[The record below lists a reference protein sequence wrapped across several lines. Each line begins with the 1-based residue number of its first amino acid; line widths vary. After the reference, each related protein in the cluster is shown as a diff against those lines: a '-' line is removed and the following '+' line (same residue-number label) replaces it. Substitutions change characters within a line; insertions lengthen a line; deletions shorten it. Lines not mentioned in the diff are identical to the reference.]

1 MKKTALKSIICVVA
15 LATSAAVS
23 ASGLSDMRKTS
34 AVAHAAIAPEPSTT
48 VAGIMVSNEN
58 WTSTDQA
65 GVYSIEVRQGGA
77 INLVKSNPSMASVAA
92 GVLKDNLMYCVE
104 ADVKGYYY
112 SKYSANTWNI
122 SGAREEIDVVN
133 VPSDLTFDP
142 VTNKVYGGFW
152 DEEYNG
158 FSRFGS
164 FDLTFGEASDINDA
178 QRDERDIF
186 AIAADGKGTLYCLF
200 GSFNYLATLDPKT
213 GQVARIKT
221 TGLNPEAR
229 VSENHVSSM
238 CYDAENDR
246 LIACV
251 YEATGYGASKKVS
264 SSLYTLNPHTGEVTK
279 VMELPGNACFAGLFV
294 MEDAVAADAPGEPSN
309 VRVEFASPLSL
320 SGVVKFDAPQKSV
333 GGAAL
338 SGAMMAIVN
347 VNGVETVVD
356 GILPGAP
363 VTTPAL
369 QFAGGTN
376 EVKVTMCNATHRGG
390 NASISVWAGEDVP
403 SVVSN
408 LLLSVENG
416 VATLTWTAPSA
427 GANGGAV
434 DSANL
439 KYRIVRNADGT
450 VVADAATGTSFTDR
464 TVDTSW
470 KALSY
475 SVTAYNSV
483 GSSEAVTSNT
493 ALASGALQVPF
504 TEGFDT
510 AEDFNLWTVED
521 LNGGATWFHHNGSN
535 PVSDPCATYKYDED
549 KLPGD
554 DWLISPAISLKAG
567 ETYKLGYS
575 WRVYNKSYKE
585 SFDIVLGT
593 APNSA
598 SMSMPLASH
607 VNVVN
612 TTVETGEVGF
622 TVPADGLYYLGIH
635 CLSAS
640 YQWQLYIDNVGI
652 SEIDAGVPAPVADLR
667 LTPAAGGSRNVT
679 VAFTAPSE
687 TAKGNHLEPGFTA
700 TVQRDGTLVATYRN
714 VNPGQKFE
722 FTDDRISADGVVTYT
737 VSCSNSFGSGVPV
750 TAKTYAG
757 VDAPGAVRNLVL
769 SELNNHPHLTWE
781 IPSEGAN
788 GGWFD
793 ESSLTYR
800 IVRSDGAVITESCT
814 TTSYTDN
821 SFTSPSSGQEGLW
834 YLVTPYSS
842 GKKGTYM
849 QTELMLF
856 GKPYPAPVAE
866 TFANAGMSL
875 NPWSAQSATAVNY
888 SWTLD
893 NMGYNP
899 VASDQNGDR
908 GLATFHSVGEPV
920 GATSYFYSPMIDISS
935 LNDPE
940 VSFWL
945 YHAAGDGNE
954 SMDVLVSAGTDA
966 FLPLEGAKTIRRDQ
980 ADGWVRYAYSLKDYK
995 TAPWVR
1001 IGFMGTCD
1009 KVADMYLD
1017 NFAIG
1022 EAVAVDAA
1030 LSAFSGPARIA
1041 AGETAVYKA
1050 TILNA
1055 GRETLPAVTLTLTD
1069 LSGNTLGTATSGAVE
1084 VGKEVRLTVEVAAG
1098 EPRTLTVLAGIKAAG
1113 DTNSGN
1119 DLATFVTK
1127 VVTPSVAAP
1136 DGLQAVSNGDGSATL
1151 TWNDASTRPAVTD
1164 DVESYTDWAIDGV
1177 GEWSMWDGDYDLTYM
1192 ISNGLQYPN
1201 ATDRKA
1207 FQVCNANA
1215 LGIDIWDEG
1224 MPHSGNKMFMAMA
1237 SQFYVNND
1245 WLISPELNGKAQW
1258 ISFFARSFTLQ
1269 DTPAER
1275 MRVWYS
1281 TTDNDPA
1288 NFTEITTS
1296 YIELSGTWKEFE
1308 YYLPE
1313 GTRHFAINCVSDGAF
1328 AMFVDDLSFNDLT
1341 VPNWTL
1347 TGYDVYC
1354 NGVKI
1359 GSATDTGFTDTEAGT
1374 RGKCSYAV
1382 KAVYD
1387 RGESALSEAAEL
1399 DLTGVDGLIAGASA
1413 HVYASAGEIHVD
1425 GAEGLAVA
1433 VYNPAGTEVF
1443 ASASASASETVA
1455 AVPGV
1460 YLVRVGES
1468 TFKIVVK

>member
-1 MKKTALKSIICVVA
+1 MEKTALKSIICVAV
-15 LATSAAVS
+15 LATSATVW
-23 ASGLSDMRKTS
+23 ASGLSGMRKTS
-34 AVAHAAIAPEPSTT
+34 AVAYAATPPEPSTT
-48 VAGIMVSNEN
+48 VAGIMVSNDN
-58 WTSTDQA
+58 WTSDGGA
-65 GVYSIEVRQGGA
+65 GVYSVEVREGGA
-77 INLVKSNPSMASVAA
+77 ITLVKANPSMAGVAA

-104 ADVKGYYY
+104 ADMDGFYY

-122 SGAREEIDVVN
+122 SGSREEIDVVN

-164 FDLTFGEASDINDA
+164 FDLTFGEASDINEV

-186 AIAADGKGTLYCLF
+186 TIAADGKGTLYCLF

-213 GQVARIKT
+213 GQVERIKT

-246 LIACV
+246 LIAAV
-251 YEATGYGASKKVS
+251 YETAGYGASKTAS
-264 SSLYTLNPHTGEVTK
+264 STLYTINPHTGDVTK

-294 MEDAVAADAPGEPSN
+294 MEGVVAADAPGEPSGLM
-309 VRVEFASPLSL
+309 VEFASPLSL
-320 SGVVKFDAPQKSV
+320 SGVVKFVAPQKSV

-338 SGAMMAIVN
+338 SGTMMAIVN

-363 VTTPAL
+363 VTTPSL
-369 QFAGGTN
+369 QFVNGTN
-376 EVKVTMCNATHRGG
+376 EVKVTMCDATHRGG
-390 NASISVWAGEDVP
+390 SASVSVWGGEDVP
-403 SVVSN
+403 SEVTG
-408 LLLSVENG
+408 LHLSVENG
-416 VATLTWTAPSA
+416 VATLTWTAPTS

-439 KYRIVRNADGT
+439 RYRIVRNADGA
-450 VVADAATGTSFTDR
+450 VMADAATGTGFTDR

-475 SVTAYNSV
+475 NVTAYNSV
-483 GSSEAVTSNT
+483 GSSQTVTSNT

-510 AEDFNLWTVED
+510 AGDFNLWTVED
-521 LNGGATWFHHNGSN
+521 LNGGATWFYHDGSS
-535 PVSDPCATYKYDED
+535 PVSNPCATYKYDED
-549 KLPGD
+549 KLPAD

-567 ETYKLGYS
+567 ETYKLSYS

-585 SFDIVLGT
+585 SFDIALGT
-593 APNSA
+593 APDAA
-598 SMSMPLASH
+598 SMSMTLASH
-607 VNVVN
+607 VDVIN
-612 TTVETGEVGF
+612 TAFETGESGF

-652 SEIDAGVPAPVADLR
+652 SELDAGVPAPVTGLT
-667 LTPAAGGSRNVT
+667 LTPAGGGSRDVT
-679 VAFTAPSE
+679 VAFAAPSE
-687 TAKGNHLEPGFTA
+687 TAKGNTLEDGFTA
-700 TVQRDGTLVATYRN
+700 TVQRDGIVVAAYRDI
-714 VNPGQKFE
+714 VKGQRIE
-722 FTDDRISADGVVTYT
+722 FTDDRITADGVVTYT
-737 VSCSNSFGSGVPV
+737 VYCSNSYGSGVPV
-750 TAKTYAG
+750 TASTYAG
-757 VDAPGAVRNLVL
+757 TDAPGAVRNLVL
-769 SELNNHPHLTWE
+769 SELNNHPHLTWNV
-781 IPSEGAN
+781 PSEGAN

-793 ESSLTYR
+793 GSSLTYR
-800 IVRSDGAVITESCT
+800 IVRSDGEVLAESCT
-814 TTSYTDN
+814 ATTYTDN
-821 SFTSPSSGQEGLW
+821 SFTPPTSGQEGLW

-842 GKKGTYM
+842 GKKGTYA

-856 GKPYPAPVAE
+856 GKPYPAPVTE
-866 TFANAGMSL
+866 TFANAEMVL
-875 NPWSAQSATAVNY
+875 NPWSAQSSTAVNY

-899 VASDQNGDR
+899 TASDQNGDR

-920 GATSYFYSPMIDISS
+920 GATSYFYSPMIDISP

-940 VSFWL
+940 LTFWL
-945 YHAAGDGNE
+945 YHAPGDGNE
-954 SMDVLVSAGTDA
+954 SMDVLISAGTDA
-966 FLPLEGAKTIRRDQ
+966 FNALEGAGTIRRD
-980 ADGWVRYAYSLKDYK
+980 AAEGWVRYSYSLKDYK
-995 TAPWVR
+995 AAPWVR

-1022 EAVAVDAA
+1022 ETVAVDAA

-1050 TILNA
+1050 TILNS
-1055 GRETLPAVTLTLTD
+1055 GRETLSAVTLTLTD
-1069 LSGNTLGTATSGAVE
+1069 LSGNLLGTATSGAVE
-1084 VGKEVRLTVEVAAG
+1084 TGRETRLTVGVPAG
-1098 EPRTLTVLAGIKAAG
+1098 EPRTLTVVAGIKADG
-1113 DTNSGN
+1113 DTNSEN
-1119 DLATFVTK
+1119 DLATFVTT
-1127 VVTPSVAAP
+1127 VVTPSVAVP
-1136 DGLQAVSNGDGSATL
+1136 DGLQAVSNGDGSASL

-1192 ISNGLQYPN
+1192 ISNGLQYPY

-1224 MPHSGNKMFMAMA
+1224 KPHSGNKMFMAMA

-1281 TTDNDPA
+1281 TSDNDPA

-1296 YIELSGTWKEFE
+1296 YIELSGTWKEFG

-1313 GTRHFAINCVSDGAF
+1313 GTRHFAINCVSDGSF

-1341 VPNWTL
+1341 VPDWTL

-1359 GSATDTGFTDTEAGT
+1359 GSAAGTNFTDPEAGT

-1387 RGESALSEAAEL
+1387 RGESALSGTVTL

-1413 HVYASAGEIHVD
+1413 RVYATAGEIHVD
-1425 GAEGLAVA
+1425 CAEGLAVT

-1443 ASASASASETVA
+1443 AAAPASVSETVTV
-1455 AVPGV
+1455 VPGV
-1460 YLVRVGES
+1460 YLVRAGEA
-1468 TFKIVVK
+1468 TFRIAVR